1 MTLFFPFTLQ
11 VGDKL
16 RPTASRETM
25 DGSHM
30 KAQTVSLISVD
41 WVTVL
46 SADTLQAKYRAAH
59 TADSVL

>member
-25 DGSHM
+25 DGSHT
-30 KAQTVSLISVD
+30 KAQTASLISVD

-46 SADTLQAKYRAAH
+46 SADTL
-59 TADSVL
+59 